1 MGISN
6 TSQRESERVVPF
18 PTDVEIAQAA
28 QPRLITE
35 VARDLGLSD
44 EDLELYGR
52 YKAKISLGV
61 LEETADRPDGKLIL
75 VTAITPTSAGEG
87 KTTTTVGLGDALR
100 RLGKAAAIAI
110 REPSLGPC
118 FGIKGGAAGGGYAQV
133 IPMEDI
139 NLHFTGDF
147 HAVTSAHNLLA
158 AMLDNSLYQGNP
170 LGIDPHSITWKRVM
184 DMNERS
190 LRNIVI
196 GLGGKTG
203 GIPRESGFDI
213 TTASEVMALLCL
225 ATDRQD
231 LVRRL
236 AGIVVALDRNGRPI
250 TAADLK
256 ASGAMAVILK
266 DAIKPNLVQTLEGT
280 PAFIHGGPFGNI
292 AHGSN
297 SIIATKMAMKL
308 ADYVVTEA
316 GFGSDLGAE
325 KFLNIK
331 CRTAGIAPSCAVV
344 VATVR
349 ALKMH
354 GGVKKEDLAASN
366 PEAIAQGIENLWKH
380 CDNVEFHGIT
390 PVVAV
395 NRFPTDTDEELGRL
409 LALCEERGVPVAVS
423 DVWAQGGKG
432 GLALANLVVQ
442 TIEKKPS
449 NFRPLYPL
457 EMSLKDKFNVIAR
470 VIYGA
475 DGVVYTPEAEKKI
488 EQIEKLGFGNLPVCS
503 AKTQYSLSDDPNLIG
518 RPRGFKVT
526 VRDARVSAGAGFVVM
541 YTGNIMTMPGLPKS
555 PAAERIGFDEK
566 GNIVGLF

>member
-1 MGISN
+1 MAYL
-6 TSQRESERVVPF
+6 
-18 PTDVEIAQAA
+18 TDVEIAQAA
-28 QPRLITE
+28 QPRPITD

-61 LEETADRPDGKLIL
+61 LEETADRAYGTLIL
-75 VTAITPTSAGEG
+75 VTAITPTPAGEG

-100 RLGKAAAIAI
+100 RMGKSVAIAI

-133 IPMEDI
+133 IPMADI

-170 LGIDPHSITWKRVM
+170 LNIDPYSITWKRVM
-184 DMNERS
+184 DMNERA
-190 LRNIVI
+190 LRSIII

-203 GIPRESGFDI
+203 GVPRESGFDI

-225 ATDRQD
+225 AADRKD
-231 LVRRL
+231 LEERL
-236 AGIVVALDRNGRPI
+236 SRIVVALDKGGKPV

-256 ASGAMAVILK
+256 AAGAMAVLLK

-280 PAFIHGGPFGNI
+280 PAFVHGGPFGNI

-297 SIIATKMAMKL
+297 SIIATKMALKL
-308 ADYVVTEA
+308 ADYVITEA

-331 CRTAGIAPSCAVV
+331 CRTAGFAPACAVI
-344 VATVR
+344 VATIR

-354 GGVKKEDLAASN
+354 GGVKKDALTVSD
-366 PEAIAQGIENLWKH
+366 PEALARGTENLWKH
-380 CDNVEFHGIT
+380 CENIEAHGLP
-390 PVVAV
+390 PVVAI
-395 NRFPTDTDEELGRL
+395 NRFPTDSDEEVLRL
-409 LALCEERGVPVAVS
+409 HELCEQKGYPVALS
-423 DVWAQGGKG
+423 NVWAEGSKG
-432 GLALANLVVQ
+432 GVELARLVLE
-442 TIEKKPS
+442 TIERKPS
-449 NFRPLYPL
+449 HFHPLYPL
-457 EMSLKDKFNVIAR
+457 EMSLKDKIETIAR
-470 VIYGA
+470 TMYGA
-475 DGVVYTPEAEKKI
+475 DGVDYTPEAEKKLA
-488 EQIEKLGFGNLPVCS
+488 EIEKLGFGSLPVCS
-503 AKTQYSLSDDPNLIG
+503 AKTQNSLSDDPSVVG
-518 RPRGFKVT
+518 RPRNYRIT
-526 VRDARVSAGAGFVVM
+526 VRDARVSAGAGFVVI
-541 YTGNIMTMPGLPKS
+541 YTGNIMTMPGLPKV
-555 PAAERIGFDEK
+555 PAAERIGFDDQ